1 MKRLKRS
8 FWAKAAVAVA
18 SIAIA
23 IGVIGGISFASNNQ
37 PFLGDCI
44 EYGIVCNYLNQT
56 ADMETNFAVGKYQGN
71 GHWNG
76 NTISESKANASGE
89 IRIGEVVGES
99 KFRGTPYVVVKES
112 VKDEV
117 KAMLTSV
124 SNYAESVVKKADYT
138 TPKDV
143 KDMNNYHVDITGI
156 DEEVVYV
163 DADAMVENITAGK
176 IQNGGIKVTLR
187 ANQSLVFNVSL
198 KDTVRIPEYKITVK
212 NGSKTH
218 EEMAESVVW
227 NMPYVT
233 NLNLNSDGMRATII
247 APKAFVNLGTT
258 SEGWLVCDTVVSN
271 SGEWHMISKKV
282 PKVTPT
288 PKVTATPTPKVT
300 ATPTPNVTA
309 TPTPKVT
316 ATPTPKVT
324 ATPTPKVTA
333 TPTPKVTATPTPKVT
348 ATPTPKVTATP
359 TPKVTAT
366 PTPKVTATPTP
377 KVTATPT
384 PKVTATPTPKV
395 TATPT
400 PKVTATPT
408 PKVTATPTPK
418 VTATPTPKVTA
429 TPTPKVTATP
439 TPTPTPTATPTATP
453 EVTPTTTPEVTPT
466 ATPEVTPTAT
476 PGDDA
481 TPTPEVTATATPN
494 LFDFD
499 EDTPRASKELTDPDT
514 PKASATSKKTTTL
527 LDEDVPLS
535 DSAPET
541 GDTTNLLFPMIVM
554 GLSVLA
560 IFGVI
565 VFRKKMN

>member
-288 PKVTATPTPKVT
+288 PKMTATPTPKVT

-418 VTATPTPKVTA
+418 VTATPTPGV
-429 TPTPKVTATP
+429 
-439 TPTPTPTATPTATP
+439 TATP
-453 EVTPTTTPEVTPT
+453 EVTPTATPKVTPT
-466 ATPEVTPTAT
+466 ATPGDDATPTPEVTPTAT

>member
-37 PFLGDCI
+37 PFLGDCV
-44 EYGIVCNYLNQT
+44 ESGIVCNYLNQT

-333 TPTPKVTATPTPKVT
+333 TPTP
-348 ATPTPKVTATP
+348 
-359 TPKVTAT
+359 
-366 PTPKVTATPTP
+366 
-377 KVTATPT
+377 
-384 PKVTATPTPKV
+384 
-395 TATPT
+395 
-400 PKVTATPT
+400 
-408 PKVTATPTPK
+408 
-418 VTATPTPKVTA
+418 
-429 TPTPKVTATP
+429 
-439 TPTPTPTATPTATP
+439 TPTATPTATP

>member
-384 PKVTATPTPKV
+384 PKVTATPTP
-395 TATPT
+395 T

-418 VTATPTPKVTA
+418 VTA
-429 TPTPKVTATP
+429 

>member
-333 TPTPKVTATPTPKVT
+333 TPTPKVTVTPTP
-348 ATPTPKVTATP
+348 
-359 TPKVTAT
+359 
-366 PTPKVTATPTP
+366 
-377 KVTATPT
+377 
-384 PKVTATPTPKV
+384 
-395 TATPT
+395 
-400 PKVTATPT
+400 
-408 PKVTATPTPK
+408 
-418 VTATPTPKVTA
+418 
-429 TPTPKVTATP
+429 
-439 TPTPTPTATPTATP
+439 TPTATP
-453 EVTPTTTPEVTPT
+453 EVTPTT
-466 ATPEVTPTAT
+466 TPEVTPTAT

>member
-1 MKRLKRS
+1 MRRLKRS

-56 ADMETNFAVGKYQGN
+56 ADMETNFVAGKYQGN

-117 KAMLTSV
+117 KAMLASV

-156 DEEVVYV
+156 DEEIVYV

-176 IQNGGIKVTLR
+176 IQNGGVKVTLR

-198 KDTVRIPEYKITVK
+198 KDAVRIPEYKITVK

-233 NLNLNSDGMRATII
+233 NLDLNSDGMRATVI
-247 APKAFVNLGTT
+247 APKAFVNLSTT
-258 SEGWLVCDTVVSN
+258 SEGWLVCHTVVSN
-271 SGEWHMISKKV
+271 SGEWHMISKKI

-300 ATPTPNVTA
+300 ATPTPKVTS

-408 PKVTATPTPK
+408 PGV
-418 VTATPTPKVTA
+418 
-429 TPTPKVTATP
+429 
-439 TPTPTPTATPTATP
+439 TATP
-453 EVTPTTTPEVTPT
+453 EVTPTATPKVTPT
-466 ATPEVTPTAT
+466 ATPGDDATPTPEVTPTAT

>member
-316 ATPTPKVT
+316 ATPTP
-324 ATPTPKVTA
+324 
-333 TPTPKVTATPTPKVT
+333 
-348 ATPTPKVTATP
+348 
-359 TPKVTAT
+359 
-366 PTPKVTATPTP
+366 
-377 KVTATPT
+377 
-384 PKVTATPTPKV
+384 
-395 TATPT
+395 
-400 PKVTATPT
+400 
-408 PKVTATPTPK
+408 
-418 VTATPTPKVTA
+418 
-429 TPTPKVTATP
+429 
-439 TPTPTPTATPTATP
+439 TPTATPTATP

-481 TPTPEVTATATPN
+481 TPTPEVTATPTPN

>member
-1 MKRLKRS
+1 MKRLKRN

-333 TPTPKVTATPTPKVT
+333 TPTPKVTATPTP
-348 ATPTPKVTATP
+348 
-359 TPKVTAT
+359 
-366 PTPKVTATPTP
+366 
-377 KVTATPT
+377 
-384 PKVTATPTPKV
+384 
-395 TATPT
+395 
-400 PKVTATPT
+400 
-408 PKVTATPTPK
+408 
-418 VTATPTPKVTA
+418 
-429 TPTPKVTATP
+429 
-439 TPTPTPTATPTATP
+439 TPTATPTATP
-453 EVTPTTTPEVTPT
+453 EVTPTT
-466 ATPEVTPTAT
+466 TPEVTPTAT

>member
-1 MKRLKRS
+1 MMKRLKRS

-198 KDTVRIPEYKITVK
+198 KDTVRIPEDKITVK

-333 TPTPKVTATPTPKVT
+333 TPTPKVTV
-348 ATPTPKVTATP
+348 
-359 TPKVTAT
+359 
-366 PTPKVTATPTP
+366 
-377 KVTATPT
+377 
-384 PKVTATPTPKV
+384 
-395 TATPT
+395 
-400 PKVTATPT
+400 
-408 PKVTATPTPK
+408 
-418 VTATPTPKVTA
+418 
-429 TPTPKVTATP
+429 

-453 EVTPTTTPEVTPT
+453 EVTPTT
-466 ATPEVTPTAT
+466 TPEVTPTAT

>member
-56 ADMETNFAVGKYQGN
+56 ADMETNFVAGKYQGN

-117 KAMLTSV
+117 KAMLASV

-156 DEEVVYV
+156 DEEIVYV

-176 IQNGGIKVTLR
+176 IQNGGVKVTLR

-198 KDTVRIPEYKITVK
+198 KDAVRIPEYKITVK

-233 NLNLNSDGMRATII
+233 NLDLNSDGMRATVI
-247 APKAFVNLGTT
+247 APKAFVNLSTT
-258 SEGWLVCDTVVSN
+258 SEGWLVCHTVVSN
-271 SGEWHMISKKV
+271 SGEWHMISKKI

-288 PKVTATPTPKVT
+288 PK
-300 ATPTPNVTA
+300 VTA

-439 TPTPTPTATPTATP
+439 TPGVTATP
-453 EVTPTTTPEVTPT
+453 EVTPTATPKVTPT
-466 ATPEVTPTAT
+466 ATPGDDATPTPEVTPTAT

>member
-1 MKRLKRS
+1 
-8 FWAKAAVAVA
+8 
-18 SIAIA
+18 
-23 IGVIGGISFASNNQ
+23 
-37 PFLGDCI
+37 
-44 EYGIVCNYLNQT
+44 
-56 ADMETNFAVGKYQGN
+56 METNFAAGKYQGN

-117 KAMLTSV
+117 KAMLASV

-156 DEEVVYV
+156 DEEIVYV

-176 IQNGGIKVTLR
+176 IQNGGVKVTLR

-198 KDTVRIPEYKITVK
+198 KDAVRIPEYKITVK

-233 NLNLNSDGMRATII
+233 NLDLNSDGMRATVI
-247 APKAFVNLGTT
+247 APKAFVNLTTT
-258 SEGWLVCDTVVSN
+258 SEGWLVCHTVVSN
-271 SGEWHMISKKV
+271 SGEWHMISKKI

-288 PKVTATPTPKVT
+288 PK
-300 ATPTPNVTA
+300 VTA

-439 TPTPTPTATPTATP
+439 TPGVTA
-453 EVTPTTTPEVTPT
+453 TPEVTPT
-466 ATPEVTPTAT
+466 ATPKVTPTATPGDDATPTPEVTPTVT

>member
-288 PKVTATPTPKVT
+288 PNATATPTPKET
-300 ATPTPNVTA
+300 A
-309 TPTPKVT
+309 
-316 ATPTPKVT
+316 
-324 ATPTPKVTA
+324 
-333 TPTPKVTATPTPKVT
+333 
-348 ATPTPKVTATP
+348 
-359 TPKVTAT
+359 
-366 PTPKVTATPTP
+366 
-377 KVTATPT
+377 
-384 PKVTATPTPKV
+384 
-395 TATPT
+395 
-400 PKVTATPT
+400 
-408 PKVTATPTPK
+408 
-418 VTATPTPKVTA
+418 
-429 TPTPKVTATP
+429 

-453 EVTPTTTPEVTPT
+453 EVTPTT
-466 ATPEVTPTAT
+466 TPEVTPTAT

>member
-333 TPTPKVTATPTPKVT
+333 IPTPKVTV
-348 ATPTPKVTATP
+348 
-359 TPKVTAT
+359 
-366 PTPKVTATPTP
+366 
-377 KVTATPT
+377 
-384 PKVTATPTPKV
+384 
-395 TATPT
+395 
-400 PKVTATPT
+400 
-408 PKVTATPTPK
+408 
-418 VTATPTPKVTA
+418 
-429 TPTPKVTATP
+429 

-453 EVTPTTTPEVTPT
+453 EVTPTT
-466 ATPEVTPTAT
+466 TPEVTPTAT

>member
-288 PKVTATPTPKVT
+288 PKVTATPTP
-300 ATPTPNVTA
+300 
-309 TPTPKVT
+309 
-316 ATPTPKVT
+316 
-324 ATPTPKVTA
+324 
-333 TPTPKVTATPTPKVT
+333 
-348 ATPTPKVTATP
+348 
-359 TPKVTAT
+359 
-366 PTPKVTATPTP
+366 
-377 KVTATPT
+377 
-384 PKVTATPTPKV
+384 
-395 TATPT
+395 
-400 PKVTATPT
+400 
-408 PKVTATPTPK
+408 
-418 VTATPTPKVTA
+418 
-429 TPTPKVTATP
+429 
-439 TPTPTPTATPTATP
+439 TPTATPTATP

>member
-8 FWAKAAVAVA
+8 FWAKTAVAVA

-163 DADAMVENITAGK
+163 DADAMVENIIAGK

-309 TPTPKVT
+309 TPTPNVTATPTPKVTATPTPKVTATPTPKVTATPTPKVTATPTPNVTATPTPKVTATPTPNVT

-348 ATPTPKVTATP
+348 ATPTPKVTA
-359 TPKVTAT
+359 
-366 PTPKVTATPTP
+366 
-377 KVTATPT
+377 
-384 PKVTATPTPKV
+384 
-395 TATPT
+395 
-400 PKVTATPT
+400 
-408 PKVTATPTPK
+408 
-418 VTATPTPKVTA
+418 
-429 TPTPKVTATP
+429 

-481 TPTPEVTATATPN
+481 TPTPEVTATPTPN

>member
-1 MKRLKRS
+1 MRRLKRS
-8 FWAKAAVAVA
+8 FWAKTAVAVA

-117 KAMLTSV
+117 KAMLASV
-124 SNYAESVVKKADYT
+124 SNYAESVVKMADYT

-156 DEEVVYV
+156 DEEIVYV

-176 IQNGGIKVTLR
+176 IQNGGVKVTLR

-233 NLNLNSDGMRATII
+233 NLNLDSDGMRATVI
-247 APKAFVNLGTT
+247 APKAFVNLRTT
-258 SEGWLVCDTVVSN
+258 SEGWLVCHTVVSN

-288 PKVTATPTPKVT
+288 P
-300 ATPTPNVTA
+300 NVTA

-324 ATPTPKVTA
+324 V
-333 TPTPKVTATPTPKVT
+333 
-348 ATPTPKVTATP
+348 
-359 TPKVTAT
+359 
-366 PTPKVTATPTP
+366 
-377 KVTATPT
+377 
-384 PKVTATPTPKV
+384 TPTPKV

-439 TPTPTPTATPTATP
+439 TPTATP
-453 EVTPTTTPEVTPT
+453 
-466 ATPEVTPTAT
+466 
-476 PGDDA
+476 
-481 TPTPEVTATATPN
+481 TATATPN

>member
-1 MKRLKRS
+1 M
-8 FWAKAAVAVA
+8 A

-89 IRIGEVVGES
+89 VRIGEVVGET

-117 KAMLTSV
+117 KAMLASV

-198 KDTVRIPEYKITVK
+198 KDDVRIPEYKITVK

-227 NMPYVT
+227 NMPYAT

-247 APKAFVNLGTT
+247 APKAFVNLSTT

-282 PKVTPT
+282 PK
-288 PKVTATPTPKVT
+288 ATPTPKVT
-300 ATPTPNVTA
+300 P

-324 ATPTPKVTA
+324 ATPTPKI
-333 TPTPKVTATPTPKVT
+333 
-348 ATPTPKVTATP
+348 
-359 TPKVTAT
+359 
-366 PTPKVTATPTP
+366 
-377 KVTATPT
+377 
-384 PKVTATPTPKV
+384 
-395 TATPT
+395 
-400 PKVTATPT
+400 
-408 PKVTATPTPK
+408 
-418 VTATPTPKVTA
+418 TATPTPKVTA

-439 TPTPTPTATPTATP
+439 TPTKKPPAKATKEPSKTKEPAKTEKPTQTPQ
-453 EVTPTTTPEVTPT
+453 
-466 ATPEVTPTAT
+466 
-476 PGDDA
+476 
-481 TPTPEVTATATPN
+481 
-494 LFDFD
+494 
-499 EDTPRASKELTDPDT
+499 EDKSE
-514 PKASATSKKTTTL
+514 
-527 LDEDVPLS
+527 
-535 DSAPET
+535 
-541 GDTTNLLFPMIVM
+541 
-554 GLSVLA
+554 
-560 IFGVI
+560 
-565 VFRKKMN
+565 

>member
-187 ANQSLVFNVSL
+187 ANQSLVFNISL

-384 PKVTATPTPKV
+384 PKVTATPTP
-395 TATPT
+395 T

-418 VTATPTPKVTA
+418 VTA
-429 TPTPKVTATP
+429 

>member
-56 ADMETNFAVGKYQGN
+56 ADMETNFAVGKCKYQGN

-418 VTATPTPKVTA
+418 VTV
-429 TPTPKVTATP
+429 

-453 EVTPTTTPEVTPT
+453 EVTPTT
-466 ATPEVTPTAT
+466 TPEVTPTAT

>member
-163 DADAMVENITAGK
+163 DADAMVENITAGE

-316 ATPTPKVT
+316 ATPTP
-324 ATPTPKVTA
+324 
-333 TPTPKVTATPTPKVT
+333 
-348 ATPTPKVTATP
+348 
-359 TPKVTAT
+359 
-366 PTPKVTATPTP
+366 
-377 KVTATPT
+377 
-384 PKVTATPTPKV
+384 
-395 TATPT
+395 
-400 PKVTATPT
+400 
-408 PKVTATPTPK
+408 
-418 VTATPTPKVTA
+418 
-429 TPTPKVTATP
+429 
-439 TPTPTPTATPTATP
+439 TPTATPTATP

-481 TPTPEVTATATPN
+481 TPTPEVTATPTPN

>member
-56 ADMETNFAVGKYQGN
+56 ADMETNFVAGKYQGN

-117 KAMLTSV
+117 KAMLASV

-138 TPKDV
+138 
-143 KDMNNYHVDITGI
+143 
-156 DEEVVYV
+156 
-163 DADAMVENITAGK
+163 
-176 IQNGGIKVTLR
+176 
-187 ANQSLVFNVSL
+187 
-198 KDTVRIPEYKITVK
+198 
-212 NGSKTH
+212 
-218 EEMAESVVW
+218 
-227 NMPYVT
+227 
-233 NLNLNSDGMRATII
+233 
-247 APKAFVNLGTT
+247 
-258 SEGWLVCDTVVSN
+258 
-271 SGEWHMISKKV
+271 
-282 PKVTPT
+282 
-288 PKVTATPTPKVT
+288 
-300 ATPTPNVTA
+300 
-309 TPTPKVT
+309 TPKVT

-377 KVTATPT
+377 GV
-384 PKVTATPTPKV
+384 
-395 TATPT
+395 
-400 PKVTATPT
+400 
-408 PKVTATPTPK
+408 
-418 VTATPTPKVTA
+418 
-429 TPTPKVTATP
+429 
-439 TPTPTPTATPTATP
+439 TATP
-453 EVTPTTTPEVTPT
+453 EVTPTATPKVTPT
-466 ATPEVTPTAT
+466 ATPGDDATPTPEVTPTAT

>member
-218 EEMAESVVW
+218 EEMPESVVW

-333 TPTPKVTATPTPKVT
+333 
-348 ATPTPKVTATP
+348 
-359 TPKVTAT
+359 
-366 PTPKVTATPTP
+366 
-377 KVTATPT
+377 
-384 PKVTATPTPKV
+384 
-395 TATPT
+395 
-400 PKVTATPT
+400 
-408 PKVTATPTPK
+408 
-418 VTATPTPKVTA
+418 
-429 TPTPKVTATP
+429 

>member
-37 PFLGDCI
+37 PFLEDCI

-333 TPTPKVTATPTPKVT
+333 TPTPKVTV
-348 ATPTPKVTATP
+348 
-359 TPKVTAT
+359 
-366 PTPKVTATPTP
+366 
-377 KVTATPT
+377 
-384 PKVTATPTPKV
+384 
-395 TATPT
+395 
-400 PKVTATPT
+400 
-408 PKVTATPTPK
+408 
-418 VTATPTPKVTA
+418 
-429 TPTPKVTATP
+429 

-453 EVTPTTTPEVTPT
+453 EVTPTT
-466 ATPEVTPTAT
+466 TPEVTPTAT

>member
-324 ATPTPKVTA
+324 ATPTP
-333 TPTPKVTATPTPKVT
+333 
-348 ATPTPKVTATP
+348 
-359 TPKVTAT
+359 
-366 PTPKVTATPTP
+366 
-377 KVTATPT
+377 
-384 PKVTATPTPKV
+384 
-395 TATPT
+395 
-400 PKVTATPT
+400 
-408 PKVTATPTPK
+408 
-418 VTATPTPKVTA
+418 
-429 TPTPKVTATP
+429 
-439 TPTPTPTATPTATP
+439 TPTATPTATP
-453 EVTPTTTPEVTPT
+453 EVTPTT
-466 ATPEVTPTAT
+466 TPEVTPTAT

>member
-418 VTATPTPKVTA
+418 VTATPTP
-429 TPTPKVTATP
+429 
-439 TPTPTPTATPTATP
+439 TPTATPTATP

-481 TPTPEVTATATPN
+481 TPTPEVTAIATPN

>member
-348 ATPTPKVTATP
+348 ATPTPKVT
-359 TPKVTAT
+359 V
-366 PTPKVTATPTP
+366 
-377 KVTATPT
+377 
-384 PKVTATPTPKV
+384 
-395 TATPT
+395 
-400 PKVTATPT
+400 
-408 PKVTATPTPK
+408 
-418 VTATPTPKVTA
+418 
-429 TPTPKVTATP
+429 

-466 ATPEVTPTAT
+466 ATP
-476 PGDDA
+476 GDDA
-481 TPTPEVTATATPN
+481 TATPEVTATATPN

>member
-44 EYGIVCNYLNQT
+44 EYGFVCNYLNQT

-300 ATPTPNVTA
+300 ATPTP
-309 TPTPKVT
+309 
-316 ATPTPKVT
+316 
-324 ATPTPKVTA
+324 
-333 TPTPKVTATPTPKVT
+333 
-348 ATPTPKVTATP
+348 
-359 TPKVTAT
+359 
-366 PTPKVTATPTP
+366 
-377 KVTATPT
+377 
-384 PKVTATPTPKV
+384 
-395 TATPT
+395 
-400 PKVTATPT
+400 
-408 PKVTATPTPK
+408 
-418 VTATPTPKVTA
+418 
-429 TPTPKVTATP
+429 
-439 TPTPTPTATPTATP
+439 TPTATPTATP
-453 EVTPTTTPEVTPT
+453 EVTPTT
-466 ATPEVTPTAT
+466 TPEVTPTAT

>member
-1 MKRLKRS
+1 MRRLKRS

-124 SNYAESVVKKADYT
+124 SNYAESVVKKADQT

-300 ATPTPNVTA
+300 ATPTP
-309 TPTPKVT
+309 
-316 ATPTPKVT
+316 
-324 ATPTPKVTA
+324 
-333 TPTPKVTATPTPKVT
+333 
-348 ATPTPKVTATP
+348 
-359 TPKVTAT
+359 
-366 PTPKVTATPTP
+366 
-377 KVTATPT
+377 
-384 PKVTATPTPKV
+384 
-395 TATPT
+395 
-400 PKVTATPT
+400 
-408 PKVTATPTPK
+408 K

-439 TPTPTPTATPTATP
+439 TPTPTATPTATL

>member
-282 PKVTPT
+282 PKVT
-288 PKVTATPTPKVT
+288 ATPTPKVT

-384 PKVTATPTPKV
+384 PKVTA
-395 TATPT
+395 
-400 PKVTATPT
+400 
-408 PKVTATPTPK
+408 
-418 VTATPTPKVTA
+418 
-429 TPTPKVTATP
+429 

>member
-1 MKRLKRS
+1 MRRLKRS
-8 FWAKAAVAVA
+8 FWAKTAVAVA

-23 IGVIGGISFASNNQ
+23 IVVIGGISFASNNQ

-117 KAMLTSV
+117 KAMLASV

-156 DEEVVYV
+156 DEEIVYV

-176 IQNGGIKVTLR
+176 IQNGGVKVTLR

-233 NLNLNSDGMRATII
+233 NLNLDSDGMRATVI
-247 APKAFVNLGTT
+247 APKAFVNLRTT
-258 SEGWLVCDTVVSN
+258 SEGWLVCHTVVSN

-282 PKVTPT
+282 PKV
-288 PKVTATPTPKVT
+288 
-300 ATPTPNVTA
+300 TPTPNVTA

-333 TPTPKVTATPTPKVT
+333 TPTPKVTA
-348 ATPTPKVTATP
+348 
-359 TPKVTAT
+359 
-366 PTPKVTATPTP
+366 
-377 KVTATPT
+377 
-384 PKVTATPTPKV
+384 
-395 TATPT
+395 
-400 PKVTATPT
+400 
-408 PKVTATPTPK
+408 
-418 VTATPTPKVTA
+418 
-429 TPTPKVTATP
+429 

-481 TPTPEVTATATPN
+481 TPTPEVTATPTPN